1 MESTPEQP
9 ATPEAL
15 AVRQPSRLKAVI
27 VGLTLAGVLSA
38 WGAASVFAADPSASP
53 AASSGAVASDD
64 GNSSAIRWPTP
75 VGVMPLI
82 PFRDDV
88 PEPGFRLH
96 AQQRRGS

>member
-1 MESTPEQP
+1 
-9 ATPEAL
+9 
-15 AVRQPSRLKAVI
+15 
-27 VGLTLAGVLSA
+27 
-38 WGAASVFAADPSASP
+38 
-53 AASSGAVASDD
+53 VASDD